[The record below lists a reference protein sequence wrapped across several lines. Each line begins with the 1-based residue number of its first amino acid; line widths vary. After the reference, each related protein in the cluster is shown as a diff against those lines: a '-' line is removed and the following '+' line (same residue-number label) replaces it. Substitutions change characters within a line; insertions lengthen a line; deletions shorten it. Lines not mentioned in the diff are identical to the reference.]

1 MSTSGIRS
9 NRGDG
14 YQTLVAFEWA
24 ITVLSDPQ
32 FQWIEIDSTAYA
44 VDDVVVG
51 KADGTLIC
59 CQCKKNQI
67 DFKAWTITDLKNELD
82 KACSLLASDKHA
94 AVRFYSRNSFGAL
107 AKLREHGTTQSSKA
121 GYRASLDKENA
132 KTDAHLAALL
142 ATHKLTLSTYEFLRR
157 ITFETSPEMDR
168 MEALLHERLRSIA
181 SNAQVAYDALWR
193 RLDQLGGRMD
203 GSVISAASQHR
214 LTKDDLKTIINETG
228 AILAPIMS
236 PAEVHASFASTS
248 GIGRS
253 WHRDIAG
260 QRIPSAVLK
269 DLLLA
274 IDTKKRA
281 ILLTGL
287 PGSGKTCVMLD
298 LQEALEHRAQIR
310 SDIVPLFIQAREFA
324 DFATAQDRQAQGL
337 PELWVEKAA
346 RMAEEAQVVVVIDSL
361 DVLSIAREHRV
372 LTYFLAQIDRL
383 LLIPNVTVVTAC
395 RDFDRNYDRRIAER
409 RWDCELK
416 CQPLNW
422 ENEVAPLLG
431 SFGIN
436 TATIDTVTSELI
448 RNPRELA
455 LFVELAMREGSFNI
469 VTSQAL
475 AQRYLNV
482 VVLANASLGEE
493 AVRAIELVAD
503 EMLKYR
509 SLEVPHQR
517 FTASQDIR
525 RLLCSLNVLQE
536 TQKGGLTFGHQTL
549 LDVLVISGAV
559 RRGVTL
565 NEFIQ
570 GLSPVPFVRPSVRSF
585 VAQLA
590 MGDRHAFRKQLRTV
604 LTGSAA
610 FHIRRLVAESFA
622 EQRPQDDDWPLI
634 RDLRNNH
641 RDVFQVIYTQSR
653 LIEWHH
659 FWLTHLVP
667 VLKESGD
674 ADGLT
679 THVHRIAQ
687 WKDEDAAGVLAF
699 WTDILSL
706 TNVDGK
712 QIAWRI
718 PVYIA
723 EMDTRNLALA
733 APLLERLLS
742 MPRQEHSFLGRALAR
757 CVTAGLIED
766 SWLWRYIVSDINDE
780 DVISYQFNN
789 KLHCLPHEFGNHS
802 ENFLLQRMERV
813 TTLIDS
819 AVTCIEQWSRIKS
832 AGYGDTKS
840 TYSSAFL
847 HQTSYDKAHSQHDTQ
862 HLESDDVLLSAI
874 ETAILGQ
881 AKLHSDWWKVNR
893 ERLCFSHEGALRYI
907 AILACTANLE
917 PNIDLIGRILRDKAM
932 LEFDLSYE
940 VGTLMQ
946 AAFMH
951 LDSSAQDAVLANVM
965 TVREDRVEDEYHK
978 KWVLKERSQLIVT
991 IPCHLR
997 SSEAQAVLDD
1007 YEKKEG
1013 TLIRRPEVWSR
1024 GGRVRDPFSFELF
1037 HRVNDSGVLQ
1047 LLAHYTG
1054 HERIFDDSLVGGERA
1069 VGGQLREA
1077 SSRHPV
1083 RFLNLL
1089 SAHWPDISDVFCDD
1103 IMDGVANY
1111 LAHRYGNLR
1120 PDGNWAPFAEADAAV
1135 LANHIIDEL
1144 ERHPEHWKRNRAAS
1158 NAIQACAHVINDT
1171 QNAARLVFLAT
1182 DFASLREESTIK
1194 GDSVDLITTGINMMS
1209 GHVVEALM
1217 ILAGN
1222 FAEHN
1227 IPFPQLLSPTLSRF
1241 ARNEHPAIR
1250 ALILRRLPYLQAHNS
1265 ELGWHLFYFVMQ
1277 DARGLWQT
1285 AELCLYYAY
1294 YNNFEKVSPL
1304 LARIRT
1310 EGHGNE
1316 METWGRI
1323 SALAALTK
1331 QIDIV
1336 VLLSDLKTLENTEA
1350 WRGAASVWTHS
1361 ENIKQHREQCLLGIE
1376 TGLKANGTHAK
1387 AVAQQMEHTFHQD
1400 NGLISIPIDLIR
1412 QCFSVIEN
1420 HGDKENKNRDL
1431 FWFDEWLNKTAHQ
1444 DPEQALAAA
1453 EVYLAHIRRNKLYL
1467 YDYQN
1472 NLTQLMTRLFAEAEE
1487 REESDH
1493 GEMLQRVVSLQDL
1506 LLSLGGD
1513 GIDAWLKAAERP

>member
-1 MSTSGIRS
+1 MSISGIRS

-51 KADGTLIC
+51 KVDGTLIC
-59 CQCKKNQI
+59 CQCKKNQT
-67 DFKAWTITDLKNELD
+67 DFKAWSITDLKDELD
-82 KACSLLASDKHA
+82 KACNLLASDKNA
-94 AVRFYSRNSFGAL
+94 EVRFYSRNSFGAL
-107 AKLREHGTTQSSKA
+107 AKLREHSTTQSSEA
-121 GYRASLDKENA
+121 SYRASLDKKNA
-132 KTDAHLAALL
+132 KTDAHFAALL
-142 ATHKLTLSTYEFLRR
+142 ATYKPTLSTYEFLRR
-157 ITFETSPEMDR
+157 TTFETSPETDR
-168 MEALLHERLRSIA
+168 MEALLYERLRSLA
-181 SNAQVAYDALWR
+181 SNAQVAYDSLWR

-203 GSVISAASQHR
+203 GSGISAASQHR
-214 LTKDDLKTIINETG
+214 LTKDDLKTILHETG
-228 AILAPIMS
+228 AMLAPIMS
-236 PAEVHASFASTS
+236 LAEVRASFASTS

-253 WHRDIAG
+253 WHREIAG
-260 QRIPSAVLK
+260 QRIPNAVLN

-324 DFATAQDRQAQGL
+324 DLATAQDRQAQGL

-416 CQPLNW
+416 CPPLNW
-422 ENEVAPLLG
+422 DKEIAPLLG
-431 SFGIN
+431 SLDIH
-436 TATIDTVTSELI
+436 TSTIDAVTRELI

-475 AQRYLNV
+475 AQRYLDV
-482 VVLANASLGEE
+482 VVRANVSLGEE
-493 AVRAIELVAD
+493 AVRAIEVVAH
-503 EMLKYR
+503 EMLKSR
-509 SLEVPHQR
+509 SFAVGHQR

-536 TQKGGLTFGHQTL
+536 TQKGELTFGHQTL

-570 GLSPVPFVRPSVRSF
+570 GLPPVPFVRPSIRSF

-590 MGDRHAFRKQLRTV
+590 MGERPVFRKQLRAV

-641 RDVFQVIYTQSR
+641 RDVFQVIYTQAR

-659 FWLTHLVP
+659 FWLAHLVP
-667 VLKESGD
+667 VLKEARD

-687 WKDEDAAGVLAF
+687 WKDKDAAGVLAF
-699 WTDILSL
+699 WTNIFSL
-706 TNVDGK
+706 TYVDGK
-712 QIAWRI
+712 QIAWRL
-718 PVYIA
+718 PVFIT
-723 EMDTRNLALA
+723 EMNTRYLALA

-757 CVTAGLIED
+757 CITAGSIED
-766 SWLWRYIVSDINDE
+766 SWLWRYIVIDINDE
-780 DVISYQFNN
+780 DVIQYHFNN

-802 ENFLLQRMERV
+802 DKFLFQRMEHA
-813 TTLIDS
+813 TTLLDS
-819 AVTCIEQWSRIKS
+819 AVASIEQWSQIKS
-832 AGYGDTKS
+832 AGYGDTLS
-840 TYSSAFL
+840 TYCSHFL
-847 HQTSYDKAHSQHDTQ
+847 HKTSYDKAHSQHDTQ
-862 HLESDDVLLSAI
+862 HLDSEDILLSAM
-874 ETAILGQ
+874 EAAIIGH
-881 AKLHSDWWKVNR
+881 AKSHSDWWKINR
-893 ERLCFSHEGALRYI
+893 ERLCFSREGALRYF
-907 AILACTANLE
+907 AILACTANPE
-917 PNIDLIGRILRDKAM
+917 PNIDLIGRIVKDKDM
-932 LEFDLSYE
+932 LESNLSYE
-940 VGTLMQ
+940 LGMLMQ
-946 AAFMH
+946 ASFIH
-951 LDSSAQDAVLANVM
+951 LDSSAQDAVLASIM
-965 TVREDRVEDEYHK
+965 TVREDRLADEHQRN
-978 KWVLKERSQLIVT
+978 WVLKERAQFIVT

-1007 YEKKEG
+1007 YENKEG
-1013 TLIRRPEVWSR
+1013 VMIRQPEVWSHS
-1024 GGRVRDPFSFELF
+1024 GRVRDPFSFELF
-1037 HRVNDSGVLQ
+1037 RRVDDSGVLQ
-1047 LLAHYTG
+1047 LLAHYAG
-1054 HERIFDDSLVGGERA
+1054 HDRNFSDSLVGGERA

-1077 SSRHPV
+1077 SSRHPT

-1111 LAHRYGNLR
+1111 LAYRYGNLQ
-1120 PDGNWAPFAEADAAV
+1120 PDGNWSPFAEADAPA
-1135 LANHIIDEL
+1135 LANYIIDEL
-1144 ERHPEHWKRNRAAS
+1144 ERHPEHWKRNRTAS
-1158 NAIQACAHVINDT
+1158 NAIQACAHVIKDT
-1171 QNAARLVFLAT
+1171 QNAARLVFLAI

-1194 GDSVDLITTGINMMS
+1194 GDSVDLITTAINMMS

-1217 ILAGN
+1217 ILASN

-1227 IPFPQLLSPTLSRF
+1227 IPFPELLSPTLSRF
-1241 ARNEHPAIR
+1241 ARKEHPAIR

-1265 ELGWHLFYFVMQ
+1265 ELGWHLFYLVMQ
-1277 DARGLWQT
+1277 DAEGLWQI
-1285 AELCLYYAY
+1285 AEPCLYYTY
-1294 YNNFEKVSPL
+1294 HNNFEKVAPL
-1304 LARIRT
+1304 LVRIRN
-1310 EGHGNE
+1310 EGSGNE

-1331 QIDIV
+1331 QIDIF
-1336 VLLSDLKTLENTEA
+1336 VLLNDLKTLENTEA
-1350 WRGAASVWTHS
+1350 WRGASGVWTHS

-1387 AVAQQMEHTFHQD
+1387 AVAQQMEHMFHQD

-1412 QCFSVIEN
+1412 QCFSVFEN
-1420 HGDKENKNRDL
+1420 SGDNENKNRDL

-1453 EVYLAHIRRNKLYL
+1453 EVYLAHVRRNKLYL

-1487 REESDH
+1487 REESDR